1 MATTKIKAIKSTL
14 NKAINYIIDP
24 EKTDESLL
32 VSSYGCSVEFADLE
46 MQATEAKGSGR
57 GNRVAYHFIQSF
69 APDDPLTPEK
79 AHEIGQQFAEK
90 YLKGKY
96 EYVIATHVD
105 KGHIHNHIIFNATS
119 FTNYK
124 KYRYSGDA
132 ERDKI
137 RAISDKLCRE
147 NNLSVIEKQSGRRGW
162 KRGDKKKTEKQKLMD
177 IIDEVVKNVS
187 TFEEFLLTME
197 LEYHYDIK
205 KRGQMISLKPEGKD
219 SYIRLK
225 GKTLGENYTE
235 EMIRKR
241 IENPECIPMQKINKP
256 FKKQQ
261 SHSDRKKIN
270 LIVDLSKNMKAQMS
284 KGYSVVMQ
292 RSNTENLI
300 KTMNFLIENDLT
312 TPEQFTDFM
321 KIKKQDYEQLRK
333 KIEPLESELRKTLE
347 KMKYMKVYLDN
358 RPVYKEYKK
367 AEDKRDFLAKHS
379 KEMALFKAS
388 YIYFDR
394 EKINPAKTNY
404 WDLVRDKKQLYSQI
418 SEVDAELKKMRNEL
432 KEYSIIQKN
441 MESVLGINFSDSEQ
455 KRDNTIFEENRNV
468 EKNEVEKE

>member
-69 APDDPLTPEK
+69 APDDPLTPEQ
-79 AHEIGQQFAEK
+79 AHEIGKAFADK

-124 KYRYSGDA
+124 KYRYSGDS

-147 NNLSVIEKQSGRRGW
+147 NGLSVIESQSGRRGW

-177 IIDEVVKNVS
+177 TIDEVVKNVS
-187 TFEEFLLTME
+187 TFEEFLLAME

-219 SYIRLK
+219 SYIRLR
-225 GKTLGENYTE
+225 GSTLGENYTE

-241 IENPECIPMQKINKP
+241 IENPESVPEPKIHKP
-256 FKKQQ
+256 FRKKITVP
-261 SHSDRKKIN
+261 DKKKIN
-270 LIVDLSKNMKAQMS
+270 LIVDISNNIKAQMS
-284 KGYSVVMQ
+284 KGYEVVLQ

-300 KTMNFLIENDLT
+300 KTMNFLIENDIT
-312 TPEQFTDFM
+312 TPEQFTDLVAV
-321 KIKKQDYEQLRK
+321 KTQEYEQIRK
-333 KIEPLESELRKTLE
+333 KMEPLESELRKTLE
-347 KMKYMKVYLDN
+347 KIKYMKVYLDN
-358 RPVYKEYKK
+358 RPIYKEYKK

-379 KEMALFKAS
+379 KEIALFKAS

-394 EKINPAKTNY
+394 EKINPAKINY
-404 WDLVRDKKQLYSQI
+404 WDLIKDKKQIYSQI
-418 SEVDAELKKMRNEL
+418 SEVDAELKKVRNQL
-432 KEYSIIQKN
+432 KEYAIIRQNVESI
-441 MESVLGINFSDSEQ
+441 LGIDFSNSD
-455 KRDNTIFEENRNV
+455 KKHDNTICEENRNV
-468 EKNEVEKE
+468 EKNEIDKT